1 MPPSVSPSQF
11 CDQCKATGLPI
22 LPVRYAVMPKSIK
35 PGLPDWAGGDRV
47 KNVSLGEDF
56 HYVLRTLR
64 TGYLYLFY
72 DKNARGSKQWECYA
86 IGDDGSLTRQL
97 TPQSAQPQ
105 STPVLQCSRH
115 GANNTQVHYLVIEH
129 PEKCGATWI
138 AYSEHK
144 WSDETI
150 AAYET
155 NSKLRN
161 KRMQTIQPPA
171 MAAGAKHSHGQIA
184 AKAALESVLEYAQ
197 ARSLEPLPFNPPV
210 STLSNEDGTCIR
222 DGQFEQMSTRYP
234 WYLRT
239 GMAESTVKHMENRG
253 KGEDKPSKPHV
264 LALWDAVGI
273 THELNGFRN
282 DAAGWLT
289 KYRDERELQISAF
302 NAIDGTK
309 RAMEQGAADRV
320 RDFNAVSQS
329 SPTNEMM
336 RLRAPI
342 VKATRDEASAQAFS
356 QQYYALSQSYRNG
369 DISLEELQ
377 ARRAPLVQRYAK
389 DPAELQAAL
398 AREDDIK
405 RASKRGDQQEQARAA
420 AQAWPKYK
428 EHIDGDALERFKKN
442 WDGLLTQ
449 ANKVIDQRTEALI
462 SWLEAQLFID
472 TLEDF
477 HRTSEVDGVL
487 FEDCVGEAIFGMG
500 SSAAGKK
507 KIDVWIKEAKASID
521 TNLLWRAIALNQQE
535 GLADIDE
542 ALNVIYG
549 GPKPLSGQ
557 TWAGVAGHIKWNK
570 FADLG
575 KKSLTA
581 FNTQMKAID
590 PKSGIRPVQRMRGLD
605 KIFLSVGGSW
615 LKPLTGAVDTVN
627 ELALR
632 TLLLARSG
640 VSAEAAK
647 AVAVQ
652 DAMHYAADR
661 QMLVRRLMNQDYYL
675 SQAAQADYE
684 ARAAKWKAL
693 RTNVEVPDASRGGSF
708 NAARD
713 ARMALIVAVF
723 EAFNLYKAREQA
735 AKSPKSEKAQ
745 ATLAAAKL
753 ATVAAALDVTSN
765 WVKALAGA
773 GDRAVGY
780 QMLKLAGGAL
790 SATAS
795 GYGAMLDFHETGA
808 SESSADYRMMIL
820 FGIRGTFQATSAVLS
835 SLTALSYCSPLIET
849 FGKRF
854 GERLIAKA
862 LTTAATRLLLARAA
876 LVFASLE
883 VSVFVLAVT
892 FIIWYF
898 EDDALQKWCDRC
910 AFGLKRAQLQD
921 SYKTAES
928 QLAAFNKALT
938 GAE

>member
-1 MPPSVSPSQF
+1 MKTVP
-11 CDQCKATGLPI
+11 L
-22 LPVRYAVMPKSIK
+22 
-35 PGLPDWAGGDRV
+35 GGD
-47 KNVSLGEDF
+47 F
-56 HYVLRTLR
+56 QYALRTLR

-72 DKNARGSKQWECYA
+72 DKNARGSKQWECYSV
-86 IGDDGSLTRQL
+86 GEDGSLTRQFD
-97 TPQSAQPQ
+97 PKSAQPQ
-105 STPVLQCSRH
+105 STPVLRCSRH
-115 GANNTQVHYLVIEH
+115 GANNTQVHYLVIEQ

-138 AYSEHK
+138 AFSEHK
-144 WSDETI
+144 WSDETL
-150 AAYET
+150 AEYET

-161 KRMQTIQPPA
+161 KRMQTIHPGA

-184 AKAALESVLEYAQ
+184 GKAVLEAVLEYA
-197 ARSLEPLPFNPPV
+197 STPKDLLPFDPPV
-210 STLSNEDGTCIR
+210 GNLSNEDGTCQKA
-222 DGQFEQMSTRYP
+222 DKLEQMSTRYP
-234 WYLRT
+234 WHLRT
-239 GMAESTVKHMENRG
+239 GMAESTAKHMEHRG
-253 KGEDKPSKPHV
+253 KGTGKPSEPHV

-282 DAAGWLT
+282 DAAGWIK
-289 KYRDERELQISAF
+289 KYGDERELQISAF
-302 NAIDGTK
+302 NAIEGTK

-342 VKATRDEASAQAFS
+342 VKATRDAASAQAFS

-405 RASKRGDQQEQARAA
+405 RAFKRGDQQEQARAA

-428 EHIDGDALERFKKN
+428 EHIDGGALERFKKN
-442 WDGLLTQ
+442 WDRLLTQ

-462 SWLEAQLFID
+462 SWLEAPLFID

-500 SSAAGKK
+500 SSAAGQK
-507 KIDVWIKEAKASID
+507 KIDVWIKEAKASLD

-542 ALNVIYG
+542 ALSMIYS
-549 GPKPLSGQ
+549 GPQPLSGQ

-570 FADLG
+570 IADLG

-581 FNTQMKAID
+581 FNTQMKALD
-590 PKSGIRPVQRMRGLD
+590 PKSGIRPVQRMRGLE

-615 LKPLTGAVDTVN
+615 LKPLTGTVDTVN

-693 RTNVEVPDASRGGSF
+693 RANVEVPDASKGGSF

-723 EAFNLYKAREQA
+723 EAFNLYKARQQA
-735 AKSPKSEKAQ
+735 AKSPRSEKAQ

-808 SESSADYRMMIL
+808 NESSADYRMMIL

-883 VSVFVLAVT
+883 VSIFVLAIT
-892 FIIWYF
+892 LIIWSF